1 MPILTKIEN
10 KIEKGNILLIIFFSM
25 QYFVQLGTKQ
35 NMLNSEWNLK
45 IVLFYRSN
53 KNGAIMT

>member
-10 KIEKGNILLIIFFSM
+10 KIEKGKILLIFFFSM